1 LKKLEI
7 LLVSAVFDD
16 VAKRHRPPA
25 EKDFE

>member
-1 LKKLEI
+1 LRKLEI

-16 VAKRHRPPA
+16 VTKRHQPPT